1 MEHDDDRYPNTL
13 HPRHVMKLTIDRRAI
28 RDFALCIAYCYG
40 AHVNH
45 DDLIGAIQRLTDWL
59 STVDPR

>member
-1 MEHDDDRYPNTL
+1 MTTL
-13 HPRHVMKLTIDRRAI
+13 HPRHVLKLTIDRRAI

-40 AHVNH
+40 AHV
-45 DDLIGAIQRLTDWL
+45 DEDQLVQAIQRLTDWL